1 MSAAASDARAR
12 AGSASLERAL
22 RRLDAAL
29 ALHAPERH
37 ATLRKD
43 ARLDRLAER
52 VAIPSEL
59 RALWRWADGAAG
71 LVTLPERR
79 SEAGARR
86 DARASARPR
95 RSRMDLL
102 SVREAE
108 RAILFIREAEEDERV
123 ARTREM
129 VPFAAEPSSSE
140 HLVVD
145 DEGRVL
151 LWRREDPAALEEVA
165 ASLADLLD
173 EAARAIVGER
183 E

>member
-1 MSAAASDARAR
+1 
-12 AGSASLERAL
+12 
-22 RRLDAAL
+22 
-29 ALHAPERH
+29 
-37 ATLRKD
+37 
-43 ARLDRLAER
+43 
-52 VAIPSEL
+52 
-59 RALWRWADGAAG
+59 
-71 LVTLPERR
+71 
-79 SEAGARR
+79 
-86 DARASARPR
+86 
-95 RSRMDLL
+95 MDLL

-108 RAILFIREAEEDERV
+108 RALLFIREAEEDERV

-129 VPFAAEPSSSE
+129 IPFAAEPSSSE

-151 LWRREDPAALEEVA
+151 LWRREDPSALEEVA